1 MEREESPRI
10 IDHFSDIEDPRIE
23 RNKLHKLIDIITV
36 TICAVICNADTWED
50 IEEFGKARE
59 EWFRKYLELPN
70 GIPSHDTIRRVF
82 IRLKPEQLQ
91 SSFLSWVRA
100 LRRTEGGTELIAID
114 GKTARRSF
122 DNSTDKPAIHMV
134 SAWANRNRLVLAQVK
149 VENKSN
155 EIEAIP
161 QLLSLMETEGCIITI
176 DAIGTQK
183 KIAEKIRDGKADYV
197 LALKANQTALHENV
211 KLYLDDA
218 LKRNFR
224 DVPFDSHTTI
234 EKDHGR
240 FEKRE
245 YYVCEQLSWLP
256 EAKAWKDMNSIG
268 MVRATRQIKDQS
280 QTETR
285 YYISSLPADA
295 KVFAEAVRA
304 HWGVENSLHW
314 VLDIAFREDESRIRK
329 DNSPENYA
337 VLRHIALNLI
347 KQEKTSKRSI
357 KGRRLKAGW
366 DNSYL
371 EKVLFGAD

>member
-1 MEREESPRI
+1 MDQELSPRI
-10 IDHFSDIEDPRIE
+10 VDHFSDIEDPRIE
-23 RNKLHKLIDIITV
+23 RNKLHKLIDILTI
-36 TICAVICNADTWED
+36 TICAVVCNADTWED
-50 IEEFGKARE
+50 IEEFGKAKE
-59 EWFRKYLELPN
+59 GWFRKYLELAN

-100 LRRTEGGTELIAID
+100 LRHTEGGAELIAID

-122 DNSTDKPAIHMV
+122 DSVGNKPAIHMV
-134 SAWANRNRLVLAQVK
+134 SAWANKNRLVLAQVK
-149 VENKSN
+149 VEDKSN

-161 QLLSLMETEGCIITI
+161 QLLDLMEIEGCIVTI
-176 DAIGTQK
+176 DAMGTQK
-183 KIAEKIRDGKADYV
+183 KIAQRIREGKADYV
-197 LALKANQTALHENV
+197 LALKANQGTLLEDV

-218 LKRNFR
+218 LARNFR
-224 DVPFDSHTTI
+224 DVPYDSHTTV

-245 YYVCEQLSWLP
+245 YWVSSELSWLP
-256 EAKAWKDMNSIG
+256 EVKAWKDMQSIG
-268 MVRATRQIKDQS
+268 MVRATRQIKGES
-280 QTETR
+280 RTETR

-295 KVFAEAVRA
+295 KGFAEAVRA

-329 DNSPENYA
+329 DNSPENFA

-347 KQEKTSKRSI
+347 RQEKSSKRSV

-371 EKVLFGAD
+371 ERVLFGAE